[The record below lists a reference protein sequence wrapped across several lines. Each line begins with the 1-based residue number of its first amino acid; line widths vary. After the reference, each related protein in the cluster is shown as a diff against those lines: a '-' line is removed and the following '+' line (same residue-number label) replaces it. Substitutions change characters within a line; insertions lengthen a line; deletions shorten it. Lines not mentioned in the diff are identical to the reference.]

1 LADPQLTTVSARRWQ
16 ILVAVVV
23 VALAVAGVGFWRA
36 ARDQQEARK
45 PTAQTKRD
53 TALDL
58 KTVLAAP
65 HILFRSTAQGPTYG
79 LVAAVPLSAPGGLRA
94 VSETQ
99 CDRVYARAG
108 TGLCLSADRGAV
120 TTYRA
125 DVLDGALKAVRKID
139 LGGIP
144 NRARVASDGSIMATT
159 SFVAGHSYLDSGFS
173 TETVITDVSGG
184 VNYGNLEKTFTTMID
199 GKKVTA
205 ADLNVWGVTFVPG
218 PKPTRFYATVATG
231 GKFWVAEGDLG
242 TKTLTAIH
250 AGGECPSLSPDG
262 TKIVYKHRISPTAW
276 RLYGYDL
283 AGRQQWEL
291 PETRSV
297 DDQVE
302 WLDNEHVTYGLPRA
316 GSAET
321 DIWSSPLREG
331 KPVVLVPD
339 AWSPAVV
346 S

>member
-1 LADPQLTTVSARRWQ
+1 VSSRRWQ
-16 ILVAVVV
+16 ILAAVVV

-36 ARDQQEARK
+36 VRDQQEARK
-45 PTAQTKRD
+45 PTADTERD
-53 TALDL
+53 QALDL
-58 KTVLAAP
+58 KAVLAAP

-79 LVAAVPLSAPGGLRA
+79 MVAAVPLSRPGGGRA
-94 VSETQ
+94 VSGTS
-99 CDRVYARAG
+99 CDRVYARAS
-108 TGLCLSADRGAV
+108 TALCLSADRGAV

-125 DVLDGALKAVRKID
+125 DILDGALQAIRKIE

-144 NRARVASDGSIMATT
+144 NRARVASDGSIVATT
-159 SFVAGHSYLDSGFS
+159 SFVSGHSYLDSGFS

-184 VNYGNLEKTFTTMID
+184 VNYGNLEQTFATVID
-199 GKKVTA
+199 GRKVTA
-205 ADLNVWGVTFVPG
+205 ADRNIWGVTFVPG
-218 PKPTRFYATVATG
+218 PKPTRFYATVSTG
-231 GKFWVAEGDLG
+231 GKFWVAQGDLT

-250 AGGECPSLSPDG
+250 AGGECPSVSPDG

-283 AGRQQWEL
+283 ATRQQWEL

-302 WLDNEHVTYGLPRA
+302 WLDDAHVTYGLPRT
-316 GSAET
+316 GSAQT
-321 DIWSSPLREG
+321 DIWSSPLHDG
-331 KPVVLVPD
+331 KPVILVPD